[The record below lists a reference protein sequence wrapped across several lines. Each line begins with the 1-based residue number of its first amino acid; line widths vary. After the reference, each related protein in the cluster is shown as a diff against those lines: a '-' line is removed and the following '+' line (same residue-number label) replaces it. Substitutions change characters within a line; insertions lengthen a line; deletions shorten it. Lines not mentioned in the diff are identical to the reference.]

1 MYEKK
6 TTVKDNQT
14 EIRFK
19 KNEENDLKH
28 TKKKQNWKRL
38 RHFLCVSLRCHGN
51 EIQAAKYFK
60 LFSVF
65 SWILFYVSTFFLL
78 FHFLAPSLPAL
89 PTFSLCCHDQTAM
102 HCICSRVPRKKKKKK
117 NCFWRLAALSCVSNP
132 IILPVFDLILFL
144 LTLNWTLQDVCV
156 PPATPWVCEKQKQ
169 NKWRSEV
176 GKGGGRKND
185 KKSKQTNRNIGK

>member
-89 PTFSLCCHDQTAM
+89 PTFSLCCHDQTAV

-117 NCFWRLAALSCVSNP
+117 
-132 IILPVFDLILFL
+132 LFL
-144 LTLNWTLQDVCV
+144 TSCCSQLCLKPNHLARVWFDIIFVNFELNIARRLC
-156 PPATPWVCEKQKQ
+156 ATGHALGLRKKETKQVTF
-169 NKWRSEV
+169 RSGE
-176 GKGGGRKND
+176 GGGRK
-185 KKSKQTNRNIGK
+185 KRQEIETNE